1 MAARGLFGVAP
12 YSAYH
17 RRDGSSVRGP
27 VSTPQPPRQPF
38 LTTSDPSPAVYQARP
53 TRDASD
59 TFAVNIKTDIST
71 LGVKRFFTTDIP
83 VPAYRT
89 VITMIRGRASAAVAP
104 NVTPPAPEWFTTD
117 PYRPAIQRSD
127 DRIFPP
133 LFGAYDPLGSGAF
146 FATPVPW
153 RGRYPWADASD
164 LFVAAAPPGPT
175 LGISQRVFATLL
187 SYQSPHRQEGSLF
200 VVTPATF
207 GGISSVVPLELRRF
221 FTNEW
226 ARRVGPSYAFDAS
239 WFGPS
244 QNRILIPPPAPTFHG
259 RKITLWLRRLEML
272 QLRPHVAEE

>member
-12 YSAYH
+12 YPVYH

-27 VSTPQPPRQPF
+27 QSTPQPPPVRF
-38 LTTSDPSPAVYQARP
+38 VTSPDPRPALYQASP
-53 TRDASD
+53 SRDAS
-59 TFAVNIKTDIST
+59 AVLASNRQLDVST

-104 NVTPPAPEWFTTD
+104 NVTPPAPEWFATD
-117 PYRPAIQRSD
+117 PYRPAIVRSD

-133 LFGAYDPLGSGAF
+133 LFGSFDPLGSGAF

-153 RGRYPWADASD
+153 VGRYPWADASR
-164 LFVAAAPPGPT
+164 LIPSIPPPAPT
-175 LGISQRVFATLL
+175 LSISQRIFATLL
-187 SYQSPHRQEGSLF
+187 SYQTPHRQEGSLF

-207 GGISSVVPLELRRF
+207 GGTTPVVPLEHRRF
-221 FTNEW
+221 FMHEW
-226 ARRVGPSYAFDAS
+226 AWRVGPSYAFDAS

-244 QNRILIPPPAPTFHG
+244 QNRILVPPPAPSFHG
-259 RKITLWLRRLEML
+259 RKQPLWLRRLEML
-272 QLRPHVAEE
+272 QLRPHTAEE